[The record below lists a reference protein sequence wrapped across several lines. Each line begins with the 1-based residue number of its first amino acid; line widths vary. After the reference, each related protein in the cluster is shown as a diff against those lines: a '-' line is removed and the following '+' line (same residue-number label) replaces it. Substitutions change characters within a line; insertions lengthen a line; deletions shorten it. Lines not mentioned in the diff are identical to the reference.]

1 MSDRSFAPTQEEIS
15 ERAYEIYVSRG
26 RINGGDIDDWL
37 AAEQE
42 LRERQSIPSQTT
54 KKQLMV
60 TGTVMDRTLLLAEP
74 NFQSALREN
83 SMRQNATRDNITRDN
98 ATREDALGDNTTRE
112 NIVIETSAPENT
124 ERESETH
131 FKLPRYFSGSNP

>member
-1 MSDRSFAPTQEEIS
+1 MADQSFKPAQGEIAL
-15 ERAYEIYVSRG
+15 RAYEIYLSRG
-26 RINGGDIDDWL
+26 QKNGGDIDDWL

-42 LRERQSIPSQTT
+42 LRERQSISSQT

-60 TGTVMDRTLLLAEP
+60 TGTVMDRTALLAEP

-83 SMRQNATRDNITRDN
+83 SMRQNATRDNITREN
-98 ATREDALGDNTTRE
+98 ATREGALGDNTTRE
-112 NIVIETSAPENT
+112 NIVLETSAPEST
-124 ERESETH
+124 KRESETH